1 VIIPVVVPRFNRAP
15 QSWRPPR
22 LEDGEVDGIRHRL
35 VAGVVW
41 VQVVTAVVGGQQMQ
55 GVGWVADGLVEV
67 DDAVE
72 GAARADPVV
81 DRFA

>member
-1 VIIPVVVPRFNRAP
+1 MQMI
-15 QSWRPPR
+15 
-22 LEDGEVDGIRHRL
+22 
-35 VAGVVW
+35 
-41 VQVVTAVVGGQQMQ
+41 TAVIAGQQLQ
-55 GVGWVADGLVEV
+55 GVGRIPDGLVEV